1 VTRAT
6 VDDVTRIRAND
17 KEPSSTELVA
27 LGPPPSAWD
36 DVRLQKLW
44 LGVERREWR
53 SLAVLGASAS
63 VETIQLSE
71 LLAQLAWRYRGQ
83 ASGVF
88 DLRDLGMRLVD
99 YHVREM
105 QAKVESGIRLV
116 VSLRSVFENPTAASI
131 AKQTDAVLL
140 CIVLGRTSF
149 KSAEETIAVVGHDRM
164 VGSIVLSRRAPTNHS
179 TNGQW

>member
-6 VDDVTRIRAND
+6 VDDVARIRAD
-17 KEPSSTELVA
+17 ADRTPSTELVPF
-27 LGPPPSAWD
+27 GPPGGAWD

-53 SLAVLGASAS
+53 SLAVFGASAS
-63 VETIQLSE
+63 VETIQLTE

-83 ASGVF
+83 PSSVL

-105 QAKVESGIRLV
+105 QAQIESGVRLL
-116 VSLRSVFENPTAASI
+116 VSLRSIFDNPTAASI

-140 CIVLGRTSF
+140 CVVLGSTKF
-149 KSAEETIAVVGHDRM
+149 KSAEETIATVGHDRM
-164 VGSIVLSRRAPTNHS
+164 LGSIVLGRRASMNHP
-179 TNGQW
+179 TNGQ